1 MGICLSPGSICKDK
15 SSAINVHRSI
25 GIENQFTVQANT
37 KEKFFPKY
45 NIQDIGYKIKITLVL
60 FCDNNTLKNSFTY
73 KFQLYIDNSDLEEE
87 NYIFLG
93 STEAI
98 ICQNKIKFNKSFETN
113 YFFSKGQRIKI
124 CCLENEK
131 NISVS
136 SFYLGKMINGFENP
150 KLKIEKENTT
160 VGELLILINKEENS
174 KLFKNKKCFFSIE
187 LLDKSKITDN
197 ENYFFCIINGNNEI
211 IYKSK
216 EFKDRDNNNN
226 NNNENIDY
234 MFNFEIRK
242 HFIFYSNKS
251 IRFNLYS
258 IKNHNNHNVRYNDN
272 NDNNN
277 QNEDNNDCKENNNK
291 NLNENDNL
299 NSNNNKE
306 YELIGSIDI
315 SEEELLQNNGI
326 NSFKLRKGILS
337 SLFKESVL
345 IKISYKES
353 EYTPFLEYIRFQL
366 HLNLMLIFNDNILKN
381 KFTQIKNIVTYFF
394 SILSLYDTEDK
405 KIIFIK
411 TDENH
416 SIEKANNI
424 KECLEFKKDKIEENI
439 VKDKNEENK
448 IFPVIETLKNYML
461 LELNKGMNKYFIVL
475 IFTDN
480 KFSDV
485 NDNEIELNNNS
496 LIYREYEHIPLNF
509 KIFNL
514 GEENYFNETNDVNMN
529 IIYKNNGDIKYER
542 KIFQYYNINNQNNKK
557 EKGNKYLNDIPFLIE
572 DFFEIQKTS
581 KFSIFEEQ

>member
-1 MGICLSPGSICKDK
+1 MGFCLSPGSICKDK
-15 SSAINVHRSI
+15 SSAINVYRSI
-25 GIENQFTVQANT
+25 GIENQFVIQANP
-37 KEKFFPKY
+37 KEKFYPKY
-45 NIQDIGYKIKITLVL
+45 NIQDIGYKIKITLVF

-150 KLKIEKENTT
+150 KLKIEKENNT
-160 VGELLILINKEENS
+160 VGELLILINKEENP
-174 KLFKNKKCFFSIE
+174 KLFKNKKCFFLIE
-187 LLDKSKITDN
+187 LLNKSKVIDD
-197 ENYFFCIINGNNEI
+197 ENYFFCITNGYNEI

-216 EFKDRDNNNN
+216 EFDDGIN
-226 NNNENIDY
+226 NNNEYMDY

-251 IRFNLYS
+251 IKFNLYS
-258 IKNHNNHNVRYNDN
+258 IKNLNVSNNDN
-272 NDNNN
+272 ND
-277 QNEDNNDCKENNNK
+277 QNECNNDCKENNNSK
-291 NLNENDNL
+291 ENDNL
-299 NSNNNKE
+299 NANKNKE

-326 NSFKLRKGILS
+326 NLFKLRKGILS
-337 SLFKESVL
+337 SLFKESVV

-366 HLNLMLIFNDNILKN
+366 HLNLMLIFNNNILKN

-394 SILSLYDTEDK
+394 SILSLYDTEEK
-405 KIIFIK
+405 KIIFIR
-411 TDENH
+411 TDENL
-416 SIEKANNI
+416 SIEKVSNI

-439 VKDKNEENK
+439 KDKNEENK
-448 IFPVIETLKNYML
+448 IFPAIETLKNYML

-485 NDNEIELNNNS
+485 NENEIELNNNS
-496 LIYREYEHIPLNF
+496 LIYRKYEHIPLNF

-514 GEENYFNETNDVNMN
+514 SEENYFNETNDVNMN

-542 KIFQYYNINNQNNKK
+542 KIFQYYNLNNQNNKK

>member
-25 GIENQFTVQANT
+25 GIENQFTVQANA

-45 NIQDIGYKIKITLVL
+45 NIQDIGYKIEITLIF
-60 FCDNNTLKNSFTY
+60 FCNNNTLKNSFTY
-73 KFQLYIDNSDLEEE
+73 KFQLYIDNSDIEEE

-93 STEAI
+93 STEAT

-113 YFFSKGQRIKI
+113 YFFTKGQRIKI

-150 KLKIEKENTT
+150 KLKIEKENNTI
-160 VGELLILINKEENS
+160 GELLILINKEENP

-187 LLDKSKITDN
+187 LLDKSKIIDD
-197 ENYFFCIINGNNEI
+197 ENYFFCITNGYNEI
-211 IYKSK
+211 IFKSK
-216 EFKDRDNNNN
+216 EFNDKNNNNNNN
-226 NNNENIDY
+226 NNNEYIDY
-234 MFNFEIRK
+234 IFNFEIRK
-242 HFIFYSNKS
+242 HFIFYRNKS

-258 IKNHNNHNVRYNDN
+258 IKNNYIKNIDEGND
-272 NDNNN
+272 
-277 QNEDNNDCKENNNK
+277 QNEDNNDSKKNN

-299 NSNNNKE
+299 NKNNNKE

-315 SEEELLQNNGI
+315 SEEELLQGNGI
-326 NSFKLRKGILS
+326 NLFKLRKGILS
-337 SLFKESVL
+337 SLFKESIL

-366 HLNLMLIFNDNILKN
+366 HLNLMVIFNNNILKN
-381 KFTQIKNIVTYFF
+381 KFTQIKNIVTNFF
-394 SILSLYDTEDK
+394 SILSLYDTEEK
-405 KIIFIK
+405 KIIFIR
-411 TDENH
+411 TDENN
-416 SIEKANNI
+416 SIEKASNI

-439 VKDKNEENK
+439 KDKNENEESK
-448 IFPVIETLKNYML
+448 IFPAIEILKKYML
-461 LELNKGMNKYFIVL
+461 LELKKGMNKYFIVL

-485 NDNEIELNNNS
+485 NDDENELNNNS
-496 LIYREYEHIPLNF
+496 LIYRKYENIPLNF

-514 GEENYFNETNDVNMN
+514 GEENYFNETNDINVN

-557 EKGNKYLNDIPFLIE
+557 ERGNKYLNDIPFLIE

-581 KFSIFEEQ
+581 KFSIFDEQ